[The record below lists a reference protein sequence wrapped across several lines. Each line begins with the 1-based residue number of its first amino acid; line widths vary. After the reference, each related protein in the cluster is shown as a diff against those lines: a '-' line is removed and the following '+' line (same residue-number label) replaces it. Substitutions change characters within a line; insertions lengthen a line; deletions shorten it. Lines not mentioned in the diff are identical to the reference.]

1 MSKLAIVYWT
11 GTGNTESMAELIREG
26 AASAGVE
33 ASLFEADEF
42 NDAMAADYEAIA
54 FGCPSMGDEELED
67 GTFAPMFQSV
77 IPVLGNKKIA
87 LFGSF
92 GWGEGDWMRK
102 WEADCA
108 AAGVPLAA
116 ESVMSNYAPD
126 ADAAD
131 ACRALG
137 KALAA

>member
-1 MSKLAIVYWT
+1 
-11 GTGNTESMAELIREG
+11 MAELIREG

-42 NDAMAADYEAIA
+42 SDVMAADYDAIA
-54 FGCPSMGDEELED
+54 FGCPSMGDEELEG
-67 GTFAPMFQSV
+67 GTFAPMFESV
-77 IPVLGNKKIA
+77 TPVLGNKKIA

-108 AAGVPLAA
+108 AAGIALATG
-116 ESVMSNYAPD
+116 SVTSNYAPD

-137 KALAA
+137 KTLAA